1 MNAMKCRRCGRP
13 LAASDRICRH
23 CGEMNAVAKLST
35 ILISAGQTAA
45 VYRSVKEVPA
55 PLRRKLLKSTNGT
68 NSATILIADQRGRKE
83 IARAM
88 KNLPGPAQKRLMH
101 SILGAEAGSRAFG
114 WLTPARKRAIV
125 AGVAVVTMALITLVF
140 THRW

>member
-1 MNAMKCRRCGRP
+1 
-13 LAASDRICRH
+13 
-23 CGEMNAVAKLST
+23 V
-35 ILISAGQTAA
+35 LISSGGADL
-45 VYRSVKEVPA
+45 VYRSVEEVP
-55 PLRRKLLKSTNGT
+55 PRLRTKLLKSTNGA

-88 KNLPGPAQKRLMH
+88 KNLPGPAQRRLMH
-101 SILGAEAGSRAFG
+101 SILGAEAGSHAFG